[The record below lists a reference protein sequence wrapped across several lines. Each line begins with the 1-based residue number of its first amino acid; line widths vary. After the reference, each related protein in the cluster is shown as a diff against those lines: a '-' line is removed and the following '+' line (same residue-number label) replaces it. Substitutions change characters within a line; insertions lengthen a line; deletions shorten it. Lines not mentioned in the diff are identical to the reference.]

1 MSSVTVLI
9 VEDDRDVADIL
20 TLTVNRLGYTA
31 VGSEETGERAVGTA
45 EKLKPDVVLMDINL
59 SGKMDGIEAG
69 RRIGEELRI
78 PVIFVTA
85 MVDDKTL
92 ERVAGSTSYGF
103 IVKPFRDEE
112 LRAVIDIAVNAK
124 K

>member
-1 MSSVTVLI
+1 
-9 VEDDRDVADIL
+9 
-20 TLTVNRLGYTA
+20 
-31 VGSEETGERAVGTA
+31 
-45 EKLKPDVVLMDINL
+45 
-59 SGKMDGIEAG
+59 
-69 RRIGEELRI
+69 
-78 PVIFVTA
+78 